1 MKKAAWPHCPLFA
14 HPLTLGPTAHTS
26 KLRGR
31 FLTTADAMHSQPSTD
46 GAILIGRNEY
56 TLVIQQA
63 KTGVVAWNMTLA
75 Q

>member
-1 MKKAAWPHCPLFA
+1 
-14 HPLTLGPTAHTS
+14 
-26 KLRGR
+26 
-31 FLTTADAMHSQPSTD
+31 MHSQPSTD